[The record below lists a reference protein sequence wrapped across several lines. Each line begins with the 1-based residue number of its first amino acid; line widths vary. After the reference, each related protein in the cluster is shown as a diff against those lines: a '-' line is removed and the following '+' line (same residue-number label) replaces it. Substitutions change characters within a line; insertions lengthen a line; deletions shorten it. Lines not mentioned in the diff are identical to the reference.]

1 MNVEDFETVLNHM
14 DDLISPQEMQRGHRF
29 IYHRFIYQMKD
40 LFGVN

>member
-1 MNVEDFETVLNHM
+1 MNVEDFETVLNHI

-29 IYHRFIYQMKD
+29 IYQMKD